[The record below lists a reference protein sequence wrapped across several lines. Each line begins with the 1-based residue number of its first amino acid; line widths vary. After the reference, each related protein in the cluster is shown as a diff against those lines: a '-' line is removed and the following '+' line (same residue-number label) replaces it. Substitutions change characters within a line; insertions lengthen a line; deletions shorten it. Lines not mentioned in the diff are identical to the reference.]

1 MFYSLLNSSKSSEE
15 QFMRFF
21 FFFSFL
27 ELAEAFKGLFN
38 ANFVLLLHRAAPRKC
53 PLSQFHEFL

>member
-1 MFYSLLNSSKSSEE
+1 
-15 QFMRFF
+15 MRFF
-21 FFFSFL
+21 FFFSCL